1 MFIIEIVDL
10 KIQLLGWSNSMDENF
25 DETDEN
31 HSLQSPEVLVEESS
45 QNVPKRLA
53 DLRNQLEN
61 KQYAL
66 TAAQEASTFDSKVR
80 CEFSMANNLFIFAS
94 RS

>member
-1 MFIIEIVDL
+1 MKE
-10 KIQLLGWSNSMDENF
+10 QLLGWSNSVSANENF

-31 HSLQSPEVLVEESS
+31 RSLQSPEVLSEESS
-45 QNVPKRLA
+45 QTVPKRLA
-53 DLRNQLEN
+53 DLRNQLAN

-80 CEFSMANNLFIFAS
+80 SKFSKEKQNTSTICLSSHRF
-94 RS
+94 